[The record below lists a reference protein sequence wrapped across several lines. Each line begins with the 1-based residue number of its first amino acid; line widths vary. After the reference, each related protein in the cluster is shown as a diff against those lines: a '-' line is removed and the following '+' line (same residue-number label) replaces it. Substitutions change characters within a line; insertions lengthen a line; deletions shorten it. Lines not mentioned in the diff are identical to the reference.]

1 MAKDYYDLLGVSKT
15 ASEAEI
21 KAAYRKMAH
30 QHHPD
35 KQGGDEAKFKEV
47 NQAYQT
53 LSDKDKRAKYDQFG
67 SNYDGA
73 QGFNWQDFAQQQR
86 GASGGRTNVNFED
99 MGFGDIGD
107 IFGDLFGM
115 GGRSRRQTTD
125 YSGNDVETVVELDFQ
140 EAVFGVNKT
149 LNLQKTVIC
158 SHCRGNAAEP
168 GTKIESC
175 SQCGGSGQVEHL
187 QNTILG
193 QIRTRAVCPRC
204 AGVGKIPVEPCHV
217 CKGQGIVRDHQK
229 LEVKVPAGIDD
240 GQTIRLS
247 GQGEAGQ
254 HGAAAGDLFLRIRV
268 RRDPRFVRDRETI
281 RTESVI
287 TISTAVL
294 GGTVSV
300 ETIDGAVELKIP
312 AGTPSGRVFKLKEH
326 GVPKLNSRGRG
337 DQLVTVT
344 IRIPQHA
351 SKKVKK
357 IMEEL
362 EEEGE

>member
-1 MAKDYYDLLGVSKT
+1 MAKDYYETLGVPKT
-15 ASEAEI
+15 ATEAEI
-21 KAAYRKMAH
+21 KTAYRKMAH

-47 NQAYQT
+47 NEAYQT
-53 LSDKDKRAKYDQFG
+53 LSNKDKRAKYDQFG
-67 SNYDGA
+67 RNYDGS
-73 QGFNWQDFAQQQR
+73 QGFNWQDFARQQ
-86 GASGGRTNVNFED
+86 GASSGYSTNVNFED

-115 GGRSRRQTTD
+115 GGRSRRQATD
-125 YSGNDVETVVELDFQ
+125 YSGNDVEAAIELDFR
-140 EAVFGVNKT
+140 EAVFGTNKT
-149 LNLQKTVIC
+149 LNLQKTVTC
-158 SHCRGNAAEP
+158 SRCRGNTAEP

-175 SQCGGSGQVEHL
+175 SQCGGTGQVERL
-187 QNTILG
+187 QNTVLG
-193 QIRTRAVCPRC
+193 QIRTRGICPKC
-204 AGVGKIPVEPCHV
+204 AGVGKIPVEPCHQ
-217 CKGQGIVRDHQK
+217 CHGQGIIRDHQK
-229 LEVKVPAGIDD
+229 LEVKIPAGIDD

-254 HGAAAGDLFLRIRV
+254 HGASAGDLFLRIRV
-268 RRDPRFVRDRETI
+268 GTDPRFARERDTI
-281 RTESVI
+281 RTAAEI

-300 ETIDGAVELKIP
+300 ETIDGEVDLKIP
-312 AGTPSGRVFKLKEH
+312 AGTPSGRVFKLKER

-337 DQLVTVT
+337 DQLVTVS
-344 IRIPQHA
+344 IRVPQHA